1 MAVRVV
7 FMPVLAQLAPPLPH
21 PAARLSHSP
30 TPASRPL
37 TLCPASAQQVPT
49 WRPAACPSG
58 PSVHGLGRV
67 EKGSVTRGRRDASV
81 SDGTKRGSVF
91 RGEK

>member
-1 MAVRVV
+1 MVARVV

-21 PAARLSHSP
+21 PAAR
-30 TPASRPL
+30 TARPL
-37 TLCPASAQQVPT
+37 PLALRPSAQPLPSRSRRGV
-49 WRPAACPSG
+49 AACPSG

-67 EKGSVTRGRRDASV
+67 EKGSVTRGCRDASV

>member
-1 MAVRVV
+1 MAARVV

-49 WRPAACPSG
+49 WRCCLPLGA
-58 PSVHGLGRV
+58 SVHGLGRV
-67 EKGSVTRGRRDASV
+67 EKGSVTRGCRDASV